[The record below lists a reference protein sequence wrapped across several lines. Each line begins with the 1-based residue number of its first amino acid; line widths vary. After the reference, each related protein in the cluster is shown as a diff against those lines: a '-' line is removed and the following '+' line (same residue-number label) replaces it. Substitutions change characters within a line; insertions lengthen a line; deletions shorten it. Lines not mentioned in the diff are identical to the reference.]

1 MKIITAT
8 LHNVSPVPNGSI
20 YQGSGM
26 FEFVI
31 TDKPKS
37 TTGKVTLVT
46 DVSRNLTEEPYN
58 IQKKYAEYDIDKG
71 TYYKDPAVKVE
82 LTSDLIVAEKKKT
95 EKIIKV
101 DKDGKEIKPVDPKE
115 PKVPK

>member
-20 YQGSGM
+20 YQGGGM
-26 FEFVI
+26 FEFVAD
-31 TDKPKS
+31 DKKA
-37 TTGKVTLVT
+37 K
-46 DVSRNLTEEPYN
+46 EPYN

-82 LTSDLIVAEKKKT
+82 LTSDLIVAEKGKT

-101 DKDGKEIKPVDPKE
+101 DKDGKAIKPVDPKD
-115 PKVPK
+115 PKAPK